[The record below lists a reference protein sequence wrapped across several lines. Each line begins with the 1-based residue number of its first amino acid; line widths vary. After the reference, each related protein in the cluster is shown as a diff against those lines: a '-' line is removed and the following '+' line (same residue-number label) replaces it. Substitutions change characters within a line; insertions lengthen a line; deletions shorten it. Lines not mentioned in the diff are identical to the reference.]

1 MNNITICILM
11 VFAMSSFTANSEET
25 QIIIKNATLQET
37 NLTLKL
43 GDWSLQDSQILFEDG
58 TPILTEGAPELLKLT
73 TSIIIPDMAK
83 MKIEVIS
90 SAYQDYHNIDII
102 PSKGNLYRDVDPSS
116 IALKYGEVYQKDS
129 FFPGELSELRTP
141 HIIRDF
147 RGQTV
152 IFYPFQYN
160 PIQKTLRVYS

>member
-1 MNNITICILM
+1 MNKITVCILM
-11 VFAMSSFTANSEET
+11 VFTMSFFTANSEET

-43 GDWSLQDSQILFEDG
+43 GDWSLQDSQILFKDG
-58 TPILTEGAPELLKLT
+58 TPILREGAPELLKLT
-73 TSIIIPDMAK
+73 TSIVIPDMAK

-90 SAYQDYHNIDII
+90 SAYQDYHNVDIM

-116 IALKYGEVYQKDS
+116 VALKYGEVYQKDS

-141 HIIRDF
+141 TLYEILEGKQSFFTLFSTIRF
-147 RGQTV
+147 KNTKGV
-152 IFYPFQYN
+152 W
-160 PIQKTLRVYS
+160 